1 MSTSTVSFTLG
12 LATSRQDL
20 DDACTVRAQAYG
32 HHVPELGSTLGDPDR
47 LDHMRGTAVLLC
59 RDKASGAP
67 IATARIQRSSC
78 GPLMI
83 ERSLILPR
91 HLQQQ
96 PRAEITR
103 LAVLAGADPQARLLL
118 MKASYLY
125 CLATQIRWL
134 VIGARSDALIRNYR
148 RLGFTDV
155 LAPGDT
161 VPLAHAGNLA
171 HRILSFDVVGAER
184 TWQASPASPV
194 PLHDRDLPSR
204 LDTVR
209 TRRRGPR
216 RDAPDGRRSL
226 TRPGR
231 VLSGRSAAG
240 TRSSARRWPA
250 GRPPR
255 RAC

>member
-1 MSTSTVSFTLG
+1 MSTSTLSFTLG

-20 DDACTVRAQAYG
+20 MDACAVRAEAYG
-32 HHVPELGSTLGDPDR
+32 HHVPTLGAALAEPDL
-47 LDHMRGTAVLLC
+47 LDHARGTAVLLC
-59 RDKASGAP
+59 RDKATGAP

-83 ERSLILPR
+83 ERSLILPQ

-103 LAVLAGADPQARLLL
+103 LAVRSGADPQCRLLL

-155 LAPGDT
+155 LGPDDM

-171 HRILSFDVVGAER
+171 HRVLSFDVVAAER
-184 TWQASPASPV
+184 TWQASRHPLYRFMVETFHPDLTLFEHDAASAAV
-194 PLHDRDLPSR
+194 ARPSR
-204 LDTVR
+204 AV
-209 TRRRGPR
+209 
-216 RDAPDGRRSL
+216 
-226 TRPGR
+226 
-231 VLSGRSAAG
+231 AA
-240 TRSSARRWPA
+240 
-250 GRPPR
+250 
-255 RAC
+255 